1 MEYTSTYQAAA
12 TVSELVESHFARH
25 IGLANNNGEQGVAP
39 LPDRQSIE
47 SMIDAAFWASLRK
60 EEGHS
65 PKISLAYL
73 PPGHAASA
81 LMFRHP
87 LPLTPTLLTKI
98 APGVERAGIHLG
110 VWKFD
115 DELMIW
121 GTTQIIPN
129 FCFVLDVSE
138 PALLVIKHRRI
149 SGFGKFSNVAVLKGD
164 QVKVVD
170 ERIASLPDSPAMV
183 RALLDQE
190 ILSSWNDPINVLIQ
204 LAVSMRAH
212 GRGGSL
218 IMVDA
223 ASQSWSDSVIKPMQY
238 GLDPAFCGLGKLI
251 RQQESNVSEL
261 YWLSALQREVDHL
274 SGLTAV
280 DGATLIN
287 SNFQLLAF
295 GAKLG
300 RAQGKPQVGDVA
312 LIEPVIGGEQ
322 VVVHPGR
329 IGGTRHFSVAQF
341 VNDEHRSLGL
351 VASQDGHFTVFTWSE
366 MQQRVLAHRIDT
378 LLL

>member
-1 MEYTSTYQAAA
+1 MKYRSTYEAAA
-12 TVSELVESHFARH
+12 TVSEVVEKHFSRH
-25 IGLANNNGEQGVAP
+25 IGAANDSGEQGVAP
-39 LPDRQSIE
+39 LPDRKSIE
-47 SMIDAAFWASLRK
+47 SMIDAAFWASLRR

-73 PPGHAASA
+73 PPDKAMGALIFQHA
-81 LMFRHP
+81 

-110 VWKFD
+110 IWKFE

-149 SGFGKFSNVAVLKGD
+149 SGFGKFTNVAVLKGD

-170 ERIASLPDSPAMV
+170 ERIASLPDSPPLV
-183 RALLDQE
+183 KSLLDQAGV
-190 ILSSWNDPINVLIQ
+190 SSWNDPTNVLIQ

-218 IMVDA
+218 IVVDA
-223 ASQSWSDSVIKPMQY
+223 ASASWSDSVIKPMQY
-238 GLDPAFCGLGKLI
+238 ALDPAFCGLGKLI
-251 RQQESNVSEL
+251 RQQAGNVSEL
-261 YWLSALQREVDHL
+261 YWISALQREVEHL

-295 GAKLG
+295 GSKLG
-300 RAQGKPQVGDVA
+300 RAQGKPLVGDVA
-312 LIEPVIGGEQ
+312 LIEPVVGGEQ
-322 VVVHPGR
+322 VVVHPGK

-341 VNDEHRSLGL
+341 VNDEHHALGL
-351 VASQDGHFTVFTWSE
+351 VASQDGHFTVFTWSDT
-366 MQQRVLAHRIDT
+366 QQRVLAHRIDT